1 MEENIDNQNILNYN
15 NYQYIIHDL
24 DINKNNVSSYRNVL
38 YNHKYLNIVFNDN
51 NSSSIKLNTE
61 NSLKRI
67 AQMAQIFAEEIIM
80 FIIEEKD
87 ELSSKLSKYQ
97 SNKSLSMSKKN
108 MNYENLYKTKTSNEN
123 PKRISEMEK
132 IFYCSIKFLYI
143 LYLIFGISI
152 IFIIIILRSIFDLYF
167 FISFLLIILMLNL
180 AYEGI
185 SKFFRIKENENNV
198 ISFDSLFWH
207 NFVVLF
213 LTMVSFLFLIEEKY
227 SKIKEKKY
235 IGLIIIFWYIFMLIF
250 ESISLFFYDLV
261 KELFYL
267 EINNE
272 YILLESNEENERLLN
287 V

>member
-1 MEENIDNQNILNYN
+1 
-15 NYQYIIHDL
+15 
-24 DINKNNVSSYRNVL
+24 
-38 YNHKYLNIVFNDN
+38 
-51 NSSSIKLNTE
+51 
-61 NSLKRI
+61 
-67 AQMAQIFAEEIIM
+67 MAQIFAEEIVM
-80 FIIEEKD
+80 FVLEEKD

-108 MNYENLYKTKTSNEN
+108 LNYENLYNKKTPNEN
-123 PKRISEMEK
+123 SKEISEMEK
-132 IFYCSIKFLYI
+132 IFYCSVKFLYI

-152 IFIIIILRSIFDLYF
+152 IFIILILRSIFDFYF

-185 SKFFRIKENENNV
+185 SKFFRIKENENSV

-235 IGLIIIFWYIFMLIF
+235 IGLTIIFWYIFMLIF
-250 ESISLFFYDLV
+250 ESFTLFFYDLT
-261 KELFYL
+261 KKLFYL

-272 YILLESNEENERLLN
+272 YVLLESNDEKERLLN
-287 V
+287 I

>member
-24 DINKNNVSSYRNVL
+24 DINKNNVSSYRDIL
-38 YNHKYLNIVFNDN
+38 YNHEYLNIVFNDN
-51 NSSSIKLNTE
+51 NSSSIKINTE

-80 FIIEEKD
+80 FVLEEKD
-87 ELSSKLSKYQ
+87 ELSSKLSRYQ

-108 MNYENLYKTKTSNEN
+108 LNNENLYKKKTSN
-123 PKRISEMEK
+123 KYTKKISELEK
-132 IFYCSIKFLYI
+132 IMYCSIKFLYI

-152 IFIIIILRSIFDLYF
+152 IFIILILRSIFDFYF

-185 SKFFRIKENENNV
+185 SKFFIIKENDINA

-235 IGLIIIFWYIFMLIF
+235 IGLIIIFWYIFMLLF
-250 ESISLFFYDLV
+250 ESITLFFYDLT
-261 KELFYL
+261 KKLFYL

-272 YILLESNEENERLLN
+272 YVLLESNDEKERLLN
-287 V
+287 I

>member
-24 DINKNNVSSYRNVL
+24 DINKNNLSSYRDIL
-38 YNHKYLNIVFNDN
+38 YNHEYLNIVFNDN
-51 NSSSIKLNTE
+51 NSSSIKINTE

-80 FIIEEKD
+80 FVLEEKD
-87 ELSSKLSKYQ
+87 ELSSKLSRYQ

-108 MNYENLYKTKTSNEN
+108 LNNENLYKKKTSN
-123 PKRISEMEK
+123 KYTKKISELEK
-132 IFYCSIKFLYI
+132 IMYCSIKFLYI

-152 IFIIIILRSIFDLYF
+152 IFIILILRSIFDFYF

-185 SKFFRIKENENNV
+185 SKFFIIKENDINA

-207 NFVVLF
+207 NFVALF

-235 IGLIIIFWYIFMLIF
+235 IGLIIIFWYIFMLLF
-250 ESISLFFYDLV
+250 ESITLFFYDLT
-261 KELFYL
+261 KKLFYL

-272 YILLESNEENERLLN
+272 YVLLESNDEKERLLN
-287 V
+287 I